1 MAETLANTRGGEMDR
16 DMDTD
21 TDRDGDAEGTAF
33 QMCVFRD
40 GRRAVS
46 GQALRASLTGELY
59 ALAVTSDPAAYRERV
74 LRALLRAGDLECALA
89 DLDHPDTELVS
100 RCTDG
105 LARALV
111 TVPPAPDPAAVS
123 RMLVALAY
131 VAPPAQVMLSRPEG
145 FAYYALHPLDFARA
159 TEALRPGPQPV
170 FVVGLRSIGTTL
182 GAVVAA
188 VAQRFA
194 PAERITVRPTGH
206 PYDRQLE
213 LTDAERAWV
222 ARGVASG
229 AELVVVDEGP
239 GLSGSS
245 LLAVAEA
252 LAGAGVPCGRIAIL
266 CSHAPDVGAL
276 LARDAARRYARFR
289 VQTRVPSQSFPE
301 GSADFLGGGAWRAV
315 VYGDPAEWPA
325 SWTSLER
332 LKYRC
337 DGRLFKF
344 EGLGA
349 HGDEVAARAR
359 ALAEA
364 GLGPALHDTGN
375 GFFSY
380 EWVDGRPLSAAALT
394 PRVLTH
400 LARYCAF
407 RSRAFPAAGGGD
419 LGAMVRANYAAVLG
433 HEVDD
438 DLQLGLRLGL
448 RLPCPRPVIVD
459 GRMMPHEWIGTDGG
473 RLVKVDGVAHG
484 DDHFFPGPTDIAWDL
499 AGIAVEWDLHADA
512 RECLLREYRMQSGD
526 DVHERMA
533 DYVLAYALF
542 RIAYVKMA
550 AGCLRGSDEE
560 PRLLREYRRYR
571 RLLDRVRAFMGRAA
585 C

>member
-1 MAETLANTRGGEMDR
+1 MADTLGNTHGG
-16 DMDTD
+16 
-21 TDRDGDAEGTAF
+21 DGDGRTEGTAF
-33 QMCVFRD
+33 EVCVFRD

-46 GQALRASLTGELY
+46 GQALRAALTGELY
-59 ALAVTSDPAAYRERV
+59 ALAATSDPAAYRERV
-74 LRALLRAGDLECALA
+74 LRALLCAGDLECALA
-89 DLDHPDTELVS
+89 DLEHPDTATVS

-105 LARALV
+105 LAQALV
-111 TVPPAPDPAAVS
+111 TVPPALDAAAVA
-123 RMLVALAY
+123 RMLAALAR

-145 FAYYALHPLDFARA
+145 FAYYALHPLDYAA
-159 TEALRPGPQPV
+159 AIEALRPGPRPV

-188 VAQRFA
+188 AARRHA

-252 LAGAGVPCGRIAIL
+252 LAAAGVPCGRIAIL
-266 CSHAPDVGAL
+266 CSHVPDAGAL
-276 LARDAARRYARFR
+276 LARDAACRYARFR
-289 VQTRVPSQSFPE
+289 VQARIPSQSFPE
-301 GSADFLGGGAWRAV
+301 GSADFVGGGAWRAV
-315 VYGDPAEWPA
+315 VYDDPAEWPA
-325 SWTSLER
+325 SWTSMER
-332 LKYRC
+332 IKYRC

-344 EGLGA
+344 EGLGT
-349 HGDEVAARAR
+349 HGDEVAARAH
-359 ALAEA
+359 ALAGA
-364 GLGPALHDTGN
+364 GLGPALHDAGS

-380 EWVDGRPLSAAALT
+380 EWVNGRPLRAAALA
-394 PRVLTH
+394 PRVLAH

-407 RSRAFPAAGGGD
+407 RVRAFPAAAGGD
-419 LGAMVRANYAAVLG
+419 LGEMVRANHAALLG
-433 HEVDD
+433 GEVE
-438 DLQLGLRLGL
+438 REL
-448 RLPCPRPVIVD
+448 RLPCPRPVIAD
-459 GRMMPHEWIGTDGG
+459 GRMMPHEWIGTDDG

-499 AGIAVEWDLHADA
+499 AGVVVEWDLDADA
-512 RECLLREYRMQSGD
+512 RAYLLGEYRKQSGD
-526 DVHERMA
+526 DARDRID

-542 RIAYVKMA
+542 RTAYVKMA
-550 AGCLRGSDEE
+550 AGSLRGSDEE
-560 PRLLREYRRYR
+560 SRLLREYRRYR
-571 RLLDRVRAFMGRAA
+571 RVLDRVRAAMGRTP